1 MEPLWREDVGDGES
15 AGLVRILGT
24 LNYVWLRGV
33 YGMSLKIFSK
43 LFQVLGFKGVSVMSK
58 ELNSSST
65 AKPLGKHADAL
76 PSATRKEQRIRC
88 SADLIPKLKKEHQ
101 DLIEVFGKL
110 PAACNRADY
119 QALPEMIQSLKL
131 GLQYHLIVENVRLYA
146 YLQQELPE
154 ASEQAKFVNNIKRE
168 MDGIAR
174 SVVRFA
180 ATYSTPDAIEKNVEA
195 FRSELDSMGDVLLKR
210 IELEET
216 RLYALYT

>member
-1 MEPLWREDVGDGES
+1 
-15 AGLVRILGT
+15 
-24 LNYVWLRGV
+24 
-33 YGMSLKIFSK
+33 MSLKIFSK
-43 LFQVLGFKGVSVMSK
+43 LFRVLGFKGAPVMGK
-58 ELNSSST
+58 ELSSSST
-65 AKPLGKHADAL
+65 AKPLRKSADVL
-76 PSATRKEQRIRC
+76 PNATRREQRIRC
-88 SADLIPKLKKEHQ
+88 NSDLIPKLKKEHQ
-101 DLIEVFGKL
+101 DLIDAFRKL
-110 PAACNRADY
+110 SAACNRADY

-180 ATYSTPDAIEKNVEA
+180 ATYSTADAIAKNIEA
-195 FRSELDSMGDVLLKR
+195 FRSEVDSMGGVLLKR